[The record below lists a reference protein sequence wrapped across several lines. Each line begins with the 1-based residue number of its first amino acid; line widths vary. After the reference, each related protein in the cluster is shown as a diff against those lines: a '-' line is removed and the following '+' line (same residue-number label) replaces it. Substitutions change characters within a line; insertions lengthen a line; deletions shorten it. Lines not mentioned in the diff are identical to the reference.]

1 MATDDNPMTDTT
13 SLSELVREAWQD
25 LMDVDDRNS
34 PAEYPDMCLIT
45 SKELAEFMGRA
56 SRLMAQGG
64 LAAAPSASLEV
75 VDALRPFAEVMRF
88 LDRMQADDRT
98 AELSDTTIH
107 VTGNGSSGGI
117 TFKEHHFADA
127 AKAIRRWDLLQTS
140 AATGSPS
147 NPVDDG
153 AVEATESALA
163 WLDNWAQHVGNC
175 PDGQVCTCGLDA
187 IRYELRAALEA
198 AEPHP

>member
-75 VDALRPFAEVMRF
+75 RDGLTAIAWY
-88 LDRMQADDRT
+88 LDRWLNSTVERDYPDRSKMPENPTFLSLEADCHYNQIRHWITKLREFALQAERS
-98 AELSDTTIH
+98 E
-107 VTGNGSSGGI
+107 G
-117 TFKEHHFADA
+117 
-127 AKAIRRWDLLQTS
+127 
-140 AATGSPS
+140 GSPA

-153 AVEATESALA
+153 AVESKS
-163 WLDNWAQHVGNC
+163 
-175 PDGQVCTCGLDA
+175 
-187 IRYELRAALEA
+187 
-198 AEPHP
+198 